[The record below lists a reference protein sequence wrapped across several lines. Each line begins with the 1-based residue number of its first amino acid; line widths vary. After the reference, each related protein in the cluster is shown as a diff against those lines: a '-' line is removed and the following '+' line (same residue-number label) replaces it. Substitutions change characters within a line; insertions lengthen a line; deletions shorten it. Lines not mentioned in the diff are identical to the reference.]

1 MGRTYSFE
9 PFLSQQPAQTYKG
22 SGPRLGNEEHKIALT
37 KEEEKAALP
46 DAPAGY
52 GQAHAETVKRYRARA
67 AKKRTEPKVPAAKA
81 KKATT
86 QAKPAA
92 TQARS
97 ARKVTTGKVA
107 AKAPTR
113 QEREESETK
122 APARKKLTAAVL
134 VSSIG
139 RKVVTRAA
147 VAAKKTVA
155 RAVKTATAR
164 KSAKKR

>member
-9 PFLSQQPAQTYKG
+9 PFLSQQPAQAFKG
-22 SGPRLGNEEHKIALT
+22 SGAKLGNDEDKVALT
-37 KEEEKAALP
+37 KDMEKAALSDTP
-46 DAPAGY
+46 NGY
-52 GQAHAETVKRYRARA
+52 GQAHSETVKRYRARA
-67 AKKRTEPKVPAAKA
+67 AKKRSEPKAPAVKA

-86 QAKPAA
+86 QAK
-92 TQARS
+92 S
-97 ARKVTTGKVA
+97 ARKVTTGEVA
-107 AKAPTR
+107 AKAPSR
-113 QEREESETK
+113 QEQDTTETK
-122 APARKKLTAAVL
+122 APARKKLSAAGL

-155 RAVKTATAR
+155 RAVKSATAR